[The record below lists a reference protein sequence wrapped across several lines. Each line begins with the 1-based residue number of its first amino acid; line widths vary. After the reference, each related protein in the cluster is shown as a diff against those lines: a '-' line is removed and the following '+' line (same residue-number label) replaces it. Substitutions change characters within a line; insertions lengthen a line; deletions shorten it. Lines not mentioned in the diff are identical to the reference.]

1 VVLGGLSMGGYVA
14 FACLR
19 LFPERIS
26 ALILAN
32 TRPDPDSEEAR
43 KNRDNMARR
52 VSEDGIEVLVEM
64 QMERLLSPNT
74 LENNQEVV
82 DKVETLM
89 LESSPDGVVAALG
102 AMRDR
107 PDSKPLLPKIE
118 VPTLVVGGEEDA
130 ISSPEVIGALAAD
143 MPGSIHH
150 TISGAGHLSNME
162 APEEF
167 NDVLRNFL
175 TKL

>member
-1 VVLGGLSMGGYVA
+1 
-14 FACLR
+14 
-19 LFPERIS
+19 
-26 ALILAN
+26 
-32 TRPDPDSEEAR
+32 
-43 KNRDNMARR
+43 
-52 VSEDGIEVLVEM
+52 
-64 QMERLLSPNT
+64 
-74 LENNQEVV
+74 
-82 DKVETLM
+82 M

-150 TISGAGHLSNME
+150 IISGAGHLSNME